1 VDVIT
6 TVDGD
11 RIAALKAGG
20 DPLWIDLSNPSDAD
34 VNRVGELLGLHPVAV
49 EDTREFG
56 QRPKV
61 DVYQDNVLLVFY
73 SARIEGER
81 EVRPLEIHV
90 YVGANFI
97 LTVRRDA
104 CDALDELRDRLD
116 EIVGHPVYE
125 ILDTLTDAFYP
136 VIEHLEDH
144 IDALE
149 YEVLNRARREQ
160 LGAIYRLRQD
170 VRELA
175 RLVATQR
182 DQFHSG
188 ASDLKA
194 AMATPEGT
202 REYLRDIGDHL
213 SQISGELNRQHDDLQ
228 ALTSTYFNANSD
240 RLNAVATRLTVLGT
254 LFVLWTLVTGFFGQ
268 NFQWLTDNVE
278 TLSDFLVFGLG
289 ALLIPTVTLL
299 TVFWV
304 KRRDWF

>member
-1 VDVIT
+1 VDVIS
-6 TVDGD
+6 TVDRD
-11 RIAALKAGG
+11 RIAALQQGG
-20 DPLWIDLSNPSDAD
+20 DALWIDLSSPSDAE
-34 VNRVGELLGLHPVAV
+34 VERVGELLRLHPVAV

-61 DVYQDNVLLVFY
+61 DVYSDNVLLVFY
-73 SARIEGER
+73 SARIEGEA

-104 CDALDELRDRLD
+104 SGLLDGLRERLGD
-116 EIVGHPVYE
+116 GAGHPVYE
-125 ILDTLTDAFYP
+125 ILDALTDAFYP
-136 VIEHLEDH
+136 VIERLEER

-149 YEVLNRARREQ
+149 YEVLDRARREQ
-160 LGAIYRLRQD
+160 LGRIYRLRQD

-175 RLVATQR
+175 RLVVTQR

-188 ASDLKA
+188 AADLKA

-228 ALTSTYFNANSD
+228 ALTSTYFNANAD

-268 NFQWLTDNVE
+268 NFRWLTDNVSS
-278 TLSDFLVFGLG
+278 LQDFLLFGLG
-289 ALLIPTVTLL
+289 ALLVPTVTLL
-299 TVFWV
+299 TLFWI